1 MASPFGPG
9 ETAAVD
15 QALAASDEDLDGLL
29 RAIRGLI
36 AGDGREQA
44 MAQVTL
50 TLRQLTENNPSRL
63 ESLMLAALLRLA
75 REQETGQET
84 GR

>member
-1 MASPFGPG
+1 
-9 ETAAVD
+9 
-15 QALAASDEDLDGLL
+15 
-29 RAIRGLI
+29 
-36 AGDGREQA
+36 